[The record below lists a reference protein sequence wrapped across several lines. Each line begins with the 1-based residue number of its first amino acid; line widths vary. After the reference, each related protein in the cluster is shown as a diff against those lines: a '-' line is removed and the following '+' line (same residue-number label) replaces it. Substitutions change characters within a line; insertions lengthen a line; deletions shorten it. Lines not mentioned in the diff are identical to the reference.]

1 MMQFGDPTKTYVDG
15 QDISEYVMGTPRFE
29 ERPRGQLTL
38 NGYYDAHPQ
47 TTTKVDA
54 MIVSPAPG
62 VTPRVA
68 VIMPMIEP
76 ASEQRV
82 AYRAEAVA
90 AVMAQTEP
98 VVLIGV
104 YASEESGPAPA
115 RNWGLRMARDAG
127 IEWAA
132 FVDDDDLPDKDHVEK
147 LLHRALQT
155 SADVVYPRF
164 RLIGGDYTR
173 RRSLGDLVTVME
185 SVGWRDGLLFCDV
198 LRAGNFIPVTTL
210 VRVEAALAVGG
221 FPEGE
226 LAPRH
231 PFPPHP
237 RLEDWGLWLRML
249 DAGKRFAQLP
259 DVTWSWRQW
268 EGSTSAAYVGRGDV
282 G

>member
-1 MMQFGDPTKTYVDG
+1 MTDDV
-15 QDISEYVMGTPRFE
+15 SEYVMGTPRFE

-38 NGYYDAHPQ
+38 NGYYDVPTAAVPEVKATIVHP
-47 TTTKVDA
+47 T
-54 MIVSPAPG
+54 PG
-62 VTPRVA
+62 VTPRAA

-76 ASEQRV
+76 ANVRRQE
-82 AYRAEAVA
+82 YRAEAVA

-98 VVLIGV
+98 VMLIGV

-115 RNWGLRMARDAG
+115 RNWGLRMARDTG

-147 LLHRALQT
+147 LLRRAQE
-155 SADVVYPRF
+155 SRIPVDVVYPRF

-185 SVGWRDGLLFCDV
+185 SVGWRDGSLFRDA